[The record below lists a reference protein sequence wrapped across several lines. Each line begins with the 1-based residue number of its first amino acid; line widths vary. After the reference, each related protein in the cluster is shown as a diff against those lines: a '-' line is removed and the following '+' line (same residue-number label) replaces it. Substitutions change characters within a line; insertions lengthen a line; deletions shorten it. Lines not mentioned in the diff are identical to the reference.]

1 MSTPTYNKKQKEA
14 IEHIWGP
21 LLVVAGPGTGKT
33 RIIIERIMYILKHAD
48 VKPQNILALT
58 FTESAAAT
66 MRKRLQEEIGTDAY
80 RVRITTFHSFCNSI
94 IETYPHYFPHIIG
107 STHVHE
113 AERIHILH
121 TILQEGEYT
130 ILKPQGDPLYY
141 VSSIGNGIE
150 TLKREGID
158 PEEFSRMVKEERR
171 EIEGRDDFLHEKG
184 AHKGKVK
191 GVYKE
196 QLKVVQK
203 NEELAAIY
211 AAYQKQLLHHR
222 VYDFSDMIFHVIQAW
237 KEHEDLLHSIQ
248 EQYQFVLVDEYQD
261 TNGSQNR
268 ILALLGSYDTEPNIC
283 AVGDEKQAIFRF
295 QGASIRNFSWFLET
309 FPTAKTILLNTN
321 YRSSQKIL
329 DAAAGVS
336 DRMVTTHTTSLSA
349 HKKDDDS
356 HIHIRV
362 YEKDD
367 DEMYGVAWDI
377 AEQIAQGKDPSD
389 IAILYRNNKDS
400 ESLIPWL
407 EHFSIPYVLGSEKNI
422 FSHPQ
427 VEKYILLLS
436 VLEDMGNKEALAHL
450 LVRGIY
456 GLHPYDVSLFLSSCP
471 RHMSYVEH
479 IQTCSTQGYNDSKRM
494 KDFFDHLVIW
504 KKRIESEPL
513 LPVLYDIA
521 YESESILLDVDGI
534 ERKGFFEMRA
544 LFDEIRE
551 YLLRKKEISLS
562 DLLQAL
568 LIMKEHGGIGKYQA
582 GEGGVGVRCLTAHGA
597 KGREFESV
605 YIINAYDKH
614 WGGGKRGSSLPLI
627 PKVYQALWN
636 EYETKEED
644 DERRLFYVALTRAKK
659 HVYIS
664 YAQYDIQG
672 RDRIPTQFLEEIPK
686 AYKKE
691 TKQESRT
698 APPLPHRSSSQ
709 EEKQEEMARLV
720 SSLFSAHPFSVT
732 ALNNYL
738 TCPWKYFYVNLLR
751 NPQAKVPHLIF
762 GTAIHEAL
770 RVYFEAYKHHA
781 ENEEEAYEALSTI
794 IRREQLQAN
803 DEKAMLKK
811 GKDVLTG
818 FLLHN
823 KSGWHRDLDT
833 EMNIQ
838 VEYHDI
844 LLTGKIDKIERFPD
858 HIRVVDYKTG
868 TTRSRKYILGQTKES
883 GGDIFRQLVFY
894 KLLLETYD
902 ASLYTVTEGE
912 IDFVEP
918 TDAGIYKRELFS
930 LTTDHVKELSDTI
943 DSVAQDI
950 TTFSFWNKRCD
961 DPTCEFCSIRYDKT

>member
-1 MSTPTYNKKQKEA
+1 MSTPTYNQKQKEA
-14 IEHIWGP
+14 IGHIWGP
-21 LLVVAGPGTGKT
+21 LLIVAGPGTGKT
-33 RIIIERIMYILKHAD
+33 RIIIERIIHILKHAD
-48 VKPQNILALT
+48 LKPQNILALT

-66 MRKRLQEEIGTDAY
+66 MRKRLKDAIGTDAY
-80 RVRITTFHSFCNSI
+80 RIRITTFHSFCNGI

-107 STHVHE
+107 SSHAHE
-113 AERIHILH
+113 AERIQILH

-141 VSSIGNGIE
+141 ISSIGNGIE
-150 TLKREGID
+150 TLKREGIT
-158 PEEFSRMVKEERR
+158 PEEFSRMVGEERT
-171 EIEGRDDFLHEKG
+171 EIEGKDDFLHEKG

-203 NEELAAIY
+203 NEELASIY
-211 AAYQKQLLHHR
+211 TAYQEQLSLHR
-222 VYDFSDMIFHVIQAW
+222 VYDFSDMIFHVINAF
-237 KEHEDLLHSIQ
+237 KEHEDLLHGIQ

-283 AVGDEKQAIFRF
+283 VVGDEKQAIFRF

-309 FPTAKTILLNTN
+309 FPKAQTVILNTN

-336 DRMVTTHTTSLSA
+336 GHMVTTHTTPLSA
-349 HKKDDDS
+349 HRKDDDS
-356 HIHIRV
+356 HIHIRI

-367 DEMYGVAWDI
+367 DEMYGVAQDI
-377 AEQIAQGKDPSD
+377 AEQIAQGEDPSD

-400 ESLIPWL
+400 EPLIPWL
-407 EHFSIPYVLGSEKNI
+407 EHFSIPYVLGSERNI

-427 VEKYILLLS
+427 VERYILLLS
-436 VLEDMGNKEALAHL
+436 VLENMGNEEALAEL

-456 GLHPYDVSLFLSSCP
+456 GLHPHDVYLFLSFRS
-471 RHMSYVEH
+471 RHTSLFEH
-479 IQTCSTQGYNDSKRM
+479 IQTCSKKGYEDFDRV
-494 KDFFDHLVIW
+494 KDFFDHLVTW

-513 LPVLYDIA
+513 LSVLYDIA
-521 YESESILLDVDGI
+521 YESKSIPLDTEGI
-534 ERKGFFEMRA
+534 EKKGFFEMRA
-544 LFDEIRE
+544 LFDETRE
-551 YLLRKKEISLS
+551 YLSRKKDISLS
-562 DLLQAL
+562 GLLKAL
-568 LIMKEHGGIGKYQA
+568 AIMKEHGGIGKHQA
-582 GEGGVGVRCLTAHGA
+582 GEDGVGVRCLTAHGA
-597 KGREFESV
+597 KGREFERV

-627 PKVYQALWN
+627 PKIYEALWD

-644 DERRLFYVALTRAKK
+644 DERRLFYVSLTRAKK
-659 HVYIS
+659 HIYIS

-686 AYKKE
+686 EYTLE

-698 APPLPHRSSSQ
+698 APPLPHTRASQ
-709 EEKQEEMARLV
+709 EEKKEEMIQRV
-720 SSLFSAHPFSVT
+720 SSLFSTHPLSVT

-751 NPQAKVPHLIF
+751 MPQAKVPHLIF

-770 RVYFEAYKHHA
+770 RVYFEAYKGNT
-781 ENEEEAYEALSTI
+781 ESEEEAYNTFSTI
-794 IRREQLQAN
+794 ILREQLQVN
-803 DEKAMLKK
+803 DERAMLQR
-811 GKDVLTG
+811 GKEVLEG
-818 FLLHN
+818 FLAH
-823 KSGWHRDLDT
+823 KKDTWHRDIDT

-868 TTRSRKYILGQTKES
+868 NTRSREYILGNTKES

-894 KLLLETYD
+894 KLLLEIYD
-902 ASLYTVTEGE
+902 PSLYTVTEGE

-918 TDAGIYKRELFS
+918 TDAGNYKLELFP
-930 LTTDHVKELSDTI
+930 LTNDHVKDLSDTI
-943 DSVAQDI
+943 DRVAQEI
-950 TTFSFWNKRCD
+950 KTLYFWDKRCD
-961 DPTCEFCSIRYDKT
+961 EATCEFCSIRYDKA